1 MNSKSEKLTMEQLEE
16 RNQTEE
22 VEMPP
27 EKIVIE
33 IPEEELLKMQDTQ
46 AATLGLVRQMA
57 TEMPRLTRE
66 IELQNFTR
74 VLSENAELKRKNAL
88 LEQERNLANTEEK
101 IKQAGKTSERSI
113 EQTESRIAHEL
124 EELRSRLANLWQVVF
139 VTIGSSVALA
149 TIVSAIFFLLLR

>member
-1 MNSKSEKLTMEQLEE
+1 MNSNSEKLTMEELEAL
-16 RNQTEE
+16 NQTEE

-27 EKIVIE
+27 EKVVVE
-33 IPEEELLKMQDTQ
+33 LPEEELQEMQDTQ
-46 AATLGLVRQMA
+46 AATLKLVRQMA

-74 VLSENAELKRKNAL
+74 VLSENMELKRKNAL
-88 LEQERNLANTEEK
+88 LEQERNLAKTEEK
-101 IKQAGKTSERSI
+101 IIQAGKTSERSI
-113 EQTESRIAHEL
+113 EQTESRIANEL

>member
-1 MNSKSEKLTMEQLEE
+1 MNSNSEKLTMEELEK

-27 EKIVIE
+27 EKVVVE
-33 IPEEELLKMQDTQ
+33 IPEEELQEMQDTQ
-46 AATLGLVRQMA
+46 AATLKLVRQMA

-74 VLSENAELKRKNAL
+74 VLSENTELKRKNAL
-88 LEQERNLANTEEK
+88 LEQERNLAKTEEK
-101 IKQAGKTSERSI
+101 IIQAGKTSERSI
-113 EQTESRIAHEL
+113 EQTERRIATEL
-124 EELRSRLANLWQVVF
+124 DEIRSRLANLWQVVF

>member
-1 MNSKSEKLTMEQLEE
+1 MNLNSEKLTMEELEAL
-16 RNQTEE
+16 NQTEE

-27 EKIVIE
+27 EKVVVE
-33 IPEEELLKMQDTQ
+33 IPEEELQEMQDTQ
-46 AATLGLVRQMA
+46 AATLKLVRQMA

-74 VLSENAELKRKNAL
+74 VLSENMELKRKNAL
-88 LEQERNLANTEEK
+88 LEQERNLAKTEEK
-101 IKQAGKTSERSI
+101 IIQAGKTSERSI
-113 EQTESRIAHEL
+113 EQTERRIATEL
-124 EELRSRLANLWQVVF
+124 DEIRSRRANLWQVVF